1 MIIQKKG
8 FTLVELIVVITILAI
23 LGTIAFISLQGY
35 SQDANNAKIRS
46 DVKNLT
52 TIVEVNLSKWI
63 DIDDL
68 VLNDKTSIN
77 WVNTGATVSSWAY
90 ILGDLKYEVGTFDFK
105 KFKQNWDDFVYS
117 DGELDRA
124 YIFWYV
130 KCLDWLFYQFWAQIK
145 NQAWNYRAVIVW
157 NYDNFW
163 TSDTL
168 WLISENWYDI
178 WIKDWITLTWSL
190 Y

>member
-52 TIVEVNLSKWI
+52 TMIEVNLSKGL
-63 DIDDL
+63 DVENL
-68 VLNDKTSIN
+68 VLSDKTLIN
-77 WVNTGATVSSWAY
+77 WVNTWATIFSGSY
-90 ILGDLKYEVGTFDFK
+90 ILNNLIYEVGTFDFK
-105 KFKQNWDDFVYS
+105 KFRQNWDDFVYS
-117 DGELDRA
+117 NGVWDRD

-130 KCLDWLFYQFWAQIK
+130 KSSEGLFYQFWAQIK
-145 NQAWNYRAVIVW
+145 NQAWNYDAVIVW
-157 NYDNFW
+157 NYASFW
-163 TSDTL
+163 NSDAL
-168 WLISENWYDI
+168 WLISESWYDI
-178 WIKDWITLTWSL
+178 WVKNWTTLTWSL